1 MHNYVYFQPNPNKR
15 NGTGDCTV
23 RAVSKALGISWDTA
37 YIDLVMQGYLIKD
50 MPSSNEVMNSYLR
63 GKGFRKYSIPNT
75 CPDCYTFEDFAN
87 DHPKG
92 IYIVGTGTHVACV
105 RDSTI
110 FDSWDSSDC
119 VPLYYYERSES
130 W

>member
-1 MHNYVYFQPNPNKR
+1 MSYEYYQPNPLHK
-15 NGTGDCTV
+15 NGKGDCTV
-23 RAVSKALGISWDTA
+23 RAVSKALNVSWDTA
-37 YIDLVMQGYLIKD
+37 YIDLVVQGYLLKD

-63 GKGFRKYSIPNT
+63 AKGFRKRTIPDS
-75 CPDCYTFEDFAN
+75 CPDCYSFADFAQ

-92 IYIVGTGTHVACV
+92 TYIVGSGTHVVCIK
-105 RDSTI
+105 DSMI

-119 VPLYYYERSES
+119 VALYYYVREDDL